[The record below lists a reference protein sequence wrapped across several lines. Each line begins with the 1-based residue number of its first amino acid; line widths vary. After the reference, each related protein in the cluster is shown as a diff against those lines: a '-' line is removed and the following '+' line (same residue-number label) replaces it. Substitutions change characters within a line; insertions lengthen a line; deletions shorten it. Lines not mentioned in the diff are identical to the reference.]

1 MHLTL
6 DYQAQVE
13 QLEVKVVELET
24 QLRGKHDEL
33 KKNRDALENQLRGL
47 SAETTNTIETE
58 RTRSANLC
66 ANLDRQLKSAEH
78 LNVSLQ
84 SELEK
89 LRASNTA
96 LQSNLHQR
104 MNTSNGVDEW
114 KFRYENLEKEF
125 NNQKRLT
132 DEVRREA
139 HESLQEMKILS
150 QRSSDVTAGEHS
162 LLEKVSQL
170 EASINHW
177 KGRYAITKSA
187 LRDLR
192 AQSMTLNV
200 QQFRAAKYAED
211 GDFLDPQGFIRDV
224 SVTRFQIAIDELLHL
239 ARSHDPGAVLEY
251 MRTTVNCVRGI
262 FDDIDAASASVPEV
276 PEEVAKRRAKLK
288 PRVSATANDL
298 ITAAKNHASSNG
310 LSPVSLVDAA
320 ASNLTMAVVELIKGV
335 KIRPTPSDELEVE
348 GYVIDDADGNIPLT
362 GYGALP
368 CWEGDPANRH

>member
-1 MHLTL
+1 M
-6 DYQAQVE
+6 E
-13 QLEVKVVELET
+13 QLDGKVVELESE
-24 QLRGKHDEL
+24 LRDKHDEL
-33 KKNRDALENQLRGL
+33 KKGRNGLENQPRGL
-47 SAETTNTIETE
+47 SVDTTNTIETE
-58 RTRSANLC
+58 RARSANLC

-132 DEVRREA
+132 DDVRREA
-139 HESLQEMKILS
+139 HESLQEMKMLS
-150 QRSSDVTAGEHS
+150 QRNSDVAAGEHS

-200 QQFRAAKYAED
+200 QQFGAAKYAED
-211 GDFLDPQGFIRDV
+211 GGFLDPQGLIRDV

-262 FDDIDAASASVPEV
+262 FEDIDAASASV

-320 ASNLTMAVVELIKGV
+320 ASNLTMAVVELIKVV
-335 KIRPTPSDELEVE
+335 KIRPTPSNELEIE
-348 GYVIDDADGNIPLT
+348 GYVIDDDDDGNIPPT

-368 CWEGDPANRH
+368 CREGDPTDRH